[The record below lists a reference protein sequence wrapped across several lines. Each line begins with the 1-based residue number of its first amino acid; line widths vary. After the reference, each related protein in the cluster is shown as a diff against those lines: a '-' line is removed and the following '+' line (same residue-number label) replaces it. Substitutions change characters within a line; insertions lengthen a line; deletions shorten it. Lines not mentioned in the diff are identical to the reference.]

1 MILRVSLLFSLLL
14 LLLDVVDVVVVGCY
28 SSLFD
33 WLKIDRN
40 GLAVATLVYI
50 YSILINNASTQ
61 NSSIKIYMLLLW
73 CCIFHTCTVINTNVY
88 FYASVCLYVRQK
100 ITVNLYVISVT
111 TKRIIN
117 FPTTT
122 TNIFH

>member
-14 LLLDVVDVVVVGCY
+14 LLLNVVDVVVVGCY

-61 NSSIKIYMLLLW
+61 NSSIKI
-73 CCIFHTCTVINTNVY
+73 
-88 FYASVCLYVRQK
+88 
-100 ITVNLYVISVT
+100 
-111 TKRIIN
+111 
-117 FPTTT
+117 
-122 TNIFH
+122 